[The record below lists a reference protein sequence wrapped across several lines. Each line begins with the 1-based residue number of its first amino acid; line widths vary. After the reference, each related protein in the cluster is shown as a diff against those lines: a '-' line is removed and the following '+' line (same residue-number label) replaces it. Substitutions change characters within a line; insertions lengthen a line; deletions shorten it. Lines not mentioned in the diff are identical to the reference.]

1 MTAMLAYVQ
10 GRVVAPLRENQI
22 LLMLCMTTVVVMLGH
37 GIISPVLPLFAESFG
52 VQVALVG
59 TTVGAFGLA
68 RLFVDLPAGYLS
80 ERWGRRILLVGG
92 PAVTALASVASGL
105 SPNLWV
111 LLAFRFLAGAGSA
124 MYMTGALI
132 YLAEITDET
141 NRGRLM
147 SIYQGSL
154 LLGAGSGPAVGGFV
168 AALLGYRAPFY
179 VVGALAAAVTVWAFA
194 RMPEPGRSGVK
205 EEGASPADQG
215 AAGAQPPAATPQT
228 SRIAARPQ
236 AGIRDVLLRAD
247 FLMVGLLTFIL
258 FGTRVGSR
266 LTILPLMG
274 DSRLGMSEWG
284 LGLVFSMMAFLNLV
298 VLAPSGVM
306 ADRFGRKAVIVPATF
321 MTGLAI
327 LLFAVSN
334 HVWLFVL
341 AGVVLGVGAGV
352 AGPAPAAYAADIA
365 PPGLRGVTMG
375 LYRTFGDLGFFLGP
389 ILAGWLADVSSFG
402 WALGVNAALLALCA
416 LLFGLLARETVQ
428 RAPAVVQAQH
438 V

>member
-1 MTAMLAYVQ
+1 MRAYLQ
-10 GRVVAPLRENQI
+10 GRVIAPLRENQI
-22 LLMLCMTTVVVMLGH
+22 LLMLCLTTVVVMLGH

-80 ERWGRRILLVGG
+80 ERWGRRILVVGG
-92 PAVTALASVASGL
+92 PAITALASVASGL
-105 SPNLWV
+105 APNLWV

-179 VVGALAAAVTVWAFA
+179 VMGALAAAATLWAFA
-194 RMPEPGRSGVK
+194 RLPEPGP
-205 EEGASPADQG
+205 PAARGDRRPPAEQPS
-215 AAGAQPPAATPQT
+215 AAAQPPAVPSDQ
-228 SRIAARPQ
+228 RQ
-236 AGIRDVLLRAD
+236 AGIRDLLSRVD
-247 FLMVGLLTFIL
+247 FWMVGMLTFVL

-266 LTILPLMG
+266 LTILPLMA
-274 DSRLGMSEWG
+274 DSRLGMPAWG
-284 LGLVFSMMAFLNLV
+284 LGLVFSMMAFLHLV
-298 VLAPSGVM
+298 TLAPSGVM
-306 ADRFGRKAVIVPATF
+306 ADRFGRKAVIVPATL
-321 MTGLAI
+321 MTGLAL

-341 AGVVLGVGAGV
+341 AGVVLGIGGGV
-352 AGPAPAAYAADIA
+352 AGPAPVAYAADIA

-375 LYRTFGDLGFFLGP
+375 LYRTFGDLGFFVGP

-402 WALGVNAALLALCA
+402 WALGLNAALLAVCA
-416 LLFGLLARETVQ
+416 LLFGSLARETVR
-428 RAPAVVQAQH
+428 RAPSVVQAPE

>member
-1 MTAMLAYVQ
+1 MTAMRAYLQ
-10 GRVVAPLRENQI
+10 GRVIAPLQENYT

-37 GIISPVLPLFAESFG
+37 GIISPVLPLFAESFD

-68 RLFVDLPAGYLS
+68 RLFVELPAGYVS
-80 ERWGRRILLVGG
+80 ERWGRRILVVGG
-92 PAVTALASVASGL
+92 PAITVLASVGSGL
-105 SPNLWV
+105 SPNLWT

-154 LLGAGSGPAVGGFV
+154 LLGAGSGPALGGLV

-179 VVGALAAAVTVWAFA
+179 VVGALAAFATVWAFA
-194 RMPEPGRSGVK
+194 RMPEPGRTGVN
-205 EEGASPADQG
+205 EERPARADE
-215 AAGAQPPAATPQT
+215 AAAAAQPPAAPSQT
-228 SRIAARPQ
+228 GGMADRPR
-236 AGIRDVLLRAD
+236 AGIRDLLSRVD
-247 FLMVGLLTFIL
+247 FWMVGLLTFTL
-258 FGTRVGSR
+258 FGTRVGAR

-274 DSRLGMSEWG
+274 DSRLGMSTWG
-284 LGLVFSMMAFLNLV
+284 LGLVFSMMTFLNLV
-298 VLAPSGVM
+298 ILAPSGVM
-306 ADRFGRKAVIVPATF
+306 SDRFGRKAVIVPATL
-321 MTGLAI
+321 MTGLA
-327 LLFAVSN
+327 LMLFAVSN
-334 HVWLFVL
+334 SVWMFVM
-341 AGVVLGVGAGV
+341 AGVVLGIGAGV

-365 PPGLRGVTMG
+365 PPGLRGVSMG
-375 LYRTFGDLGFFLGP
+375 LYRTFGDMGFFVGP

-402 WALGVNAALLALCA
+402 WALGLNAALLILCA
-416 LLFGLLARETVQ
+416 LLFGLLARETVPL
-428 RAPAVVQAQH
+428 APRCAQPQE

>member
-1 MTAMLAYVQ
+1 MLAYVQ
-10 GRVVAPLRENQI
+10 GRVIAPLRENQI
-22 LLMLCMTTVVVMLGH
+22 LLTLCMSTVVVMLGH

-179 VVGALAAAVTVWAFA
+179 VVGALAVAATVWAFA
-194 RMPEPGRSGVK
+194 RLPEPGPSRPK
-205 EEGASPADQG
+205 EEPPPPSGR
-215 AAGAQPPAATPQT
+215 AAAAPQAPAAP
-228 SRIAARPQ
+228 SDGPQ
-236 AGIRDVLLRAD
+236 AGIRNLLSRVD
-247 FLMVGLLTFIL
+247 FWMVGLLTFVL

-274 DSRLGMSEWG
+274 DSRLGMSEWA

-298 VLAPSGVM
+298 TLAPSGVM
-306 ADRFGRKAVIVPATF
+306 ADRFGRKAVIVPATLI
-321 MTGLAI
+321 TGLAI

-341 AGVVLGVGAGV
+341 AGVVLGVGAGI
-352 AGPAPAAYAADIA
+352 AGPAPAAYAVDIA

-416 LLFGLLARETVQ
+416 LLFGLLARETVR
-428 RAPAVVQAQH
+428 RAPPVVQIQQ